1 MKKIDKK
8 KSNKKE
14 RNAKDII
21 NLDNEIIIGL
31 TPKKTNK
38 SNAKKKKTNKEH
50 KKIKQNNK
58 TRKNTKKTKR
68 NKKEK
73 TVKATVIKIIILIVL
88 ILLCVVLFML
98 SSVFNIKQIV
108 VNNNTKVTTE
118 EIITLSE
125 LQINENIFKTSNKK
139 IKDKI
144 KTNPYIEDVIIKK
157 KLNGVIELNV
167 KERVVT
173 YIIRYADKYAYI
185 NNQGYILE
193 ISDVPIEVPE
203 LLGISTA
210 EENIKPGNRLE
221 NSDLEKLDSVIK
233 IIASAKSLQIDQLIT
248 SIDITNDEDYLLYL
262 ASELK
267 IVHFG
272 DESNKNDKMSWIIE
286 IVEQKKD
293 EEGEIFVN
301 DLEKRVF
308 FRKKI

>member
-272 DESNKNDKMSWIIE
+272 DESNKNDKMSWILE